1 VSPLPERAR
10 LREIAVAEHAG
21 AMNELGLPSLRVRG
35 GGLPGTLG
43 RRCLQER
50 KSSPPS
56 HHVRIVRLPAL
67 IMLRTMSIVS
77 LKRRDAAVHRMRAR
91 GLGGRSWL
99 CDDEV
104 FYDEPDRDVAIDTL
118 RRRREIG
125 IDFPR

>member
-1 VSPLPERAR
+1 M
-10 LREIAVAEHAG
+10 AEHAG

-35 GGLPGTLG
+35 RGLPGTLG

-50 KSSPPS
+50 KSLPPS
-56 HHVRIVRLPAL
+56 HYVRIVRLPAL
-67 IMLRTMSIVS
+67 IMLRTMSH
-77 LKRRDAAVHRMRAR
+77 DVHRKLEEEGCGSAAMRAR
-91 GLGGRSWL
+91 GLSGRSGL
-99 CDDEV
+99 CNDEV